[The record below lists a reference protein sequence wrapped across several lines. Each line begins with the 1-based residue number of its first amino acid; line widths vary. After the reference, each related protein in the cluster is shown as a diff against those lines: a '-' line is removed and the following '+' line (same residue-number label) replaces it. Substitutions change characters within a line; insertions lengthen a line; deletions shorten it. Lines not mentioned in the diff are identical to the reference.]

1 MFFLR
6 FCMALFF
13 WAGFFRANPE
23 KSGLNIHVIDQES
36 EEHLDEI
43 LGEISELKQS
53 TTNTGKLV
61 YYLR

>member
-1 MFFLR
+1 MYIIKEKYYMIFFLIR
-6 FCMALFF
+6 
-13 WAGFFRANPE
+13 RKN
-23 KSGLNIHVIDQES
+23 GLNIHVIEQES

>member
-1 MFFLR
+1 
-6 FCMALFF
+6 MALFF